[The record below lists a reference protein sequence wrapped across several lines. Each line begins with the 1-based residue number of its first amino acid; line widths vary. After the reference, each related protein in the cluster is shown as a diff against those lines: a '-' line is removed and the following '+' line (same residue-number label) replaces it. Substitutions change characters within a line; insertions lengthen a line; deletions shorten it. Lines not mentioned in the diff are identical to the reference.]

1 MVRRAAFGSES
12 RTAGTL
18 ANGRPGPR
26 GAGIGAGVMPMSG
39 NSLARAR
46 ALGIAAG
53 LVFVSGLAVAFSGS
67 GADSATAAGGLPLG
81 GAGAG
86 TVRVAASSAGTLEFA
101 GSATVAGAAIGANT
115 ITAITG
121 PAAGSIAQRS
131 VTAGG
136 EFGKGF
142 GALVFS
148 VSLSA
153 DTTSIDYRV
162 LRAEDDVEIKGWS
175 AATAPSLLGG
185 TQTVTC
191 PAVPAR
197 LGWMKIQLR
206 SNGSASV
213 LTYPNIVGMGR
224 VIALAGQSLATRTFS
239 RVGDTTTLASLGIT
253 PNPAGRVFAT
263 YGDLTP
269 TVTTPVWE
277 LPSDS
282 GTYRSAGA
290 ATLLNDQITRSGVN
304 CALVGHAR
312 GSTKISAFVPGGAE
326 NPALRNV
333 LAAVGG
339 FEQFIWFQ
347 GHSDATGG
355 TNQVAY
361 RNALTA
367 LFADMTAYNAV
378 RGANYTIL
386 LTPAPNHSSTSWGTS
401 DAVLGI
407 RQAQADWAEVAGAI
421 YVQPSDLALF
431 DGVHQSQAG
440 AVALTRA
447 WSRGMSGQTNP
458 RITAATRLN
467 AIDIRLDVA
476 LPNGA
481 TALTAV
487 GNPATRF
494 AVFNRGL
501 SLTPLS
507 LDATTPLVI
516 GTNTITLRL
525 ASDPGGSASLDVYF
539 ALTPDPVAD
548 GGADM
553 IYDDSPDG
561 WTTGRQLQGTVRP
574 VIADALSPATIAAPA
589 LTMTAPVYTLASA
602 GFGQRLA
609 GGHGA
614 SPGTADSIPD
624 HASWTIEARFILATA
639 PGSVRILTGQRSK
652 AYLGVHGSGRLLC
665 MFSNA
670 SNGDGFCGD
679 TTTTVEGT
687 NPIVADGIEHHVAM
701 VSTPQQRR
709 VYLDGQL
716 ILASSQTARRT
727 GGANVY
733 GVSSFSQNFT
743 TYRWT
748 GQSDEH
754 AVWEGERYIQ
764 NFLPPAL
771 PYGGNEPGLRCLWH
785 LDGDGTSGVT

>member
-1 MVRRAAFGSES
+1 MQ
-12 RTAGTL
+12 
-18 ANGRPGPR
+18 
-26 GAGIGAGVMPMSG
+26 
-39 NSLARAR
+39 
-46 ALGIAAG
+46 
-53 LVFVSGLAVAFSGS
+53 
-67 GADSATAAGGLPLG
+67 DSATAV
-81 GAGAG
+81 G
-86 TVRVAASSAGTLEFA
+86 T
-101 GSATVAGAAIGANT
+101 GSGANT

-121 PAAGSIAQRS
+121 PAAGSITQRS
-131 VTAGG
+131 VTSGG

-142 GALVFS
+142 GALAFG

-175 AATAPSLLGG
+175 TATAPSLLAG

-213 LTYPNIVGMGR
+213 QTYPNIVGVGR

-312 GSTKISAFVPGGAE
+312 GSTRISAYVPGGAE
-326 NPALRNV
+326 NAALRNV
-333 LAAVGG
+333 IAAVGG

-347 GHSDATGG
+347 GHSDATGN
-355 TNQVAY
+355 TNQLAY

-378 RGANYTIL
+378 RGADYAIL

-407 RQAQADWAEVAGAI
+407 RQAQADWAEATGAV

-440 AVALTRA
+440 AIALTRA
-447 WSRGMSGQTNP
+447 WSRGMLAQANP
-458 RITAATRLN
+458 RLTAATRLN
-467 AIDIRLDVA
+467 AVDIRLDVA

-481 TALTAV
+481 TTLTSV

-494 AVFNRGL
+494 AIFNRGL
-501 SLTPLS
+501 SLTPLA
-507 LDATTPLVI
+507 LDATTPIVI

-525 ASDPGGSASLDVYF
+525 ASDPGSGAALDVYF

-553 IYDDSPDG
+553 IYDDSLDG

-574 VIADALSPATIAAPA
+574 VVAAALAPATIAAPS
-589 LTMTAPVYTLASA
+589 LTMTAPIYELAA
-602 GFGQRLA
+602 PGFGQRLA

-716 ILASSQTARRT
+716 ILASAQSARRT
-727 GGANVY
+727 GGLNVY

-743 TYRWT
+743 TFRWT
-748 GQSDEH
+748 GRSDEH

-764 NFLPPAL
+764 NFSPPAL
-771 PYGGNEPGLRCLWH
+771 PYAGNEPGLRCLWH
-785 LDGDGTSGVT
+785 LDGNGASGVT